1 MASPGK
7 ITQDDDE
14 LVGGETD
21 ISLTSAL
28 KEINKSVKDL
38 TLSQDNFQF
47 NIKAEIEK
55 LKVAV
60 NESIELKLQEFSVGL
75 DMSLQNV
82 NKRVDVTL
90 LTKRL
95 THLENQNVQ
104 GASAGVHAD
113 TRRPAGMSKPTDPFD
128 PEVSIIV
135 SNLPEENDEDLKM
148 KINTLIKEGLQIQN
162 LETVN
167 AERLAARYGQ
177 PGLIKAQL
185 QSENAKI
192 QVLRSKKALLTTKD
206 YKGVFLRGAKSHV
219 ERLIE
224 LNFKTILGEMPN
236 GSNYRVTNSGRLVSI
251 DTLNTN
257 VDMQAT
263 ETNHGGGRGR
273 GHFGRGRGVPGRGFA
288 FGRGGRSRDGRQYQH
303 NEHDQHQMPVNT
315 TQHSE
320 NIHPQSTNTATP
332 TPPQPGTSAQ
342 TEQ

>member
-1 MASPGK
+1 MNKQYDQYTPGK

-28 KEINKSVKDL
+28 KEINKSIKDL

-75 DMSLQNV
+75 DMGLQDV
-82 NKRVDVTL
+82 NKRVDV

-104 GASAGVHAD
+104 GANAVVHAD

-135 SNLPEENDEDLKM
+135 SYLP
-148 KINTLIKEGLQIQN
+148 
-162 LETVN
+162 
-167 AERLAARYGQ
+167 
-177 PGLIKAQL
+177 
-185 QSENAKI
+185 
-192 QVLRSKKALLTTKD
+192 
-206 YKGVFLRGAKSHV
+206 
-219 ERLIE
+219 
-224 LNFKTILGEMPN
+224 ILGEMPN
-236 GSNYRVTNSGRLVSI
+236 GSNYRVTNSGRLVSS

-320 NIHPQSTNTATP
+320 NIHHQSTNTATA

>member
-1 MASPGK
+1 MPMQGVKNKQNSSSGSEQLTPKQRKMASPGK

-28 KEINKSVKDL
+28 KEINKSIKDL

-75 DMSLQNV
+75 DMGLQDV
-82 NKRVDVTL
+82 NKRVDV

-104 GASAGVHAD
+104 GANAVVHAD

-135 SNLPEENDEDLKM
+135 SHLPEENDEDLKM

-167 AERLAARYGQ
+167 AERLAARYGG

-185 QSENAKI
+185 QSKNAKI
-192 QVLRSKKALLTTKD
+192 QVLRSKKALLTT
-206 YKGVFLRGAKSHV
+206 
-219 ERLIE
+219 
-224 LNFKTILGEMPN
+224 
-236 GSNYRVTNSGRLVSI
+236 
-251 DTLNTN
+251 
-257 VDMQAT
+257 
-263 ETNHGGGRGR
+263 
-273 GHFGRGRGVPGRGFA
+273 
-288 FGRGGRSRDGRQYQH
+288 
-303 NEHDQHQMPVNT
+303 
-315 TQHSE
+315 
-320 NIHPQSTNTATP
+320 
-332 TPPQPGTSAQ
+332 
-342 TEQ
+342 

>member
-1 MASPGK
+1 
-7 ITQDDDE
+7 
-14 LVGGETD
+14 
-21 ISLTSAL
+21 
-28 KEINKSVKDL
+28 
-38 TLSQDNFQF
+38 
-47 NIKAEIEK
+47 
-55 LKVAV
+55 
-60 NESIELKLQEFSVGL
+60 
-75 DMSLQNV
+75 
-82 NKRVDVTL
+82 
-90 LTKRL
+90 
-95 THLENQNVQ
+95 
-104 GASAGVHAD
+104 
-113 TRRPAGMSKPTDPFD
+113 
-128 PEVSIIV
+128 
-135 SNLPEENDEDLKM
+135 M

-167 AERLAARYGQ
+167 AERLAARYGK

-185 QSENAKI
+185 QSKNAKI

-236 GSNYRVTNSGRLVSI
+236 GSNYRVTNSGRLVSS

-273 GHFGRGRGVPGRGFA
+273 GRGHFGVPGRGFA
-288 FGRGGRSRDGRQYQH
+288 FGRGERSRDGRQYQH

-320 NIHPQSTNTATP
+320 NIHH
-332 TPPQPGTSAQ
+332 
-342 TEQ
+342 